1 MRVIILS
8 VYRFAQNALKRWF
21 KSEMFTSYRISWPLN
36 PFPLT
41 HLRPEVELMYL
52 LPMRNCA
59 YIIVTK
65 VAENGVAPEMA
76 ASLQENMCAEFKY
89 GVRF

>member
-52 LPMRNCA
+52 LRMRIYYRHKSRRKWCRA
-59 YIIVTK
+59 R
-65 VAENGVAPEMA
+65 NGR
-76 ASLQENMCAEFKY
+76 LFTGKH
-89 GVRF
+89 VR